1 MQKTCRNCNQIF
13 ECKMDNITECSCY
26 RVKLTDKENWIFL
39 QNLQIVYAIIVWNYL
54 LKRKSK
60 KSK

>member
-26 RVKLTDKENWIFL
+26 RVKLTDKEN
-39 QNLQIVYAIIVWNYL
+39 
-54 LKRKSK
+54 
-60 KSK
+60 